1 MNDRKLQNWKTLE
14 KTKCYEAPPWIS
26 HSVHKVSLP
35 DGRVIDDFNQVE
47 IPDYAVV
54 VATTPDGLFILE
66 RQYKHGI
73 GKVSLTL
80 PGGTINAG
88 EDPLDAAKR
97 ELLEETGLAA
107 ESWEHL
113 GTYVGDANYGCGRAH
128 VFRAWNAVQVS
139 HPDSGDLE
147 EMRIVQ
153 LKREDVLENL
163 LQGEIVAVAAVAAL
177 CVAML
182 TGKKYETPKGCG
194 LQILR

>member
-1 MNDRKLQNWKTLE
+1 MITKKLKSWKTLE
-14 KTKCYEAPPWIS
+14 RRKCYEAPPWIS
-26 HSVHKVSLP
+26 HSIHKVLLP

-54 VATTPDGLFILE
+54 VATTPEELFILE

-128 VFRAWNAVQVS
+128 VFQAWNAVQVS

-147 EMRIVQ
+147 EMEFVQ
-153 LKREDVLENL
+153 LNGEQVLKSL
-163 LQGEIVAVAAVAAL
+163 LQGEIIAVAAVAAL
-177 CVAML
+177 GVAL
-182 TGKKYETPKGCG
+182 LAGKAAIET
-194 LQILR
+194 

>member
-1 MNDRKLQNWKTLE
+1 LEFKLNAKKLQNWKILE
-14 KTKCYEAPPWIS
+14 NRKCYEAPPWIS

-35 DGRVIDDFNQVE
+35 DGQVIDDFNQVE

-54 VATTPDGLFILE
+54 VATTPGGLFILE

-97 ELLEETGLAA
+97 ELLEETGLAT

-113 GTYVGDANYGCGRAH
+113 GTYVGDANYGCGRAY
-128 VFRAWNAVQVS
+128 VLRAWNAVQVA
-139 HPDSGDLE
+139 HPNSGDLE
-147 EMRIVQ
+147 EMEIVQ
-153 LKREDVLENL
+153 MTKEEILENL
-163 LQGEIVAVAAVAAL
+163 VLGEIIAVAAVAAL
-177 CVAML
+177 GIAII
-182 TGKKYETPKGCG
+182 GGNNSPF
-194 LQILR
+194 RAA